1 MMTVFVAKVLW
12 VAGIVGW
19 FAIRYPFQRRAARQ
33 GVARSAGGVED
44 RIVLAIAALGQ
55 FVVPLLYVATGR
67 PVLAEYP
74 FHSLQAWLG
83 LVALVAALV
92 LFRLTHVQLGRNW
105 SISLETRTQHSLV
118 TDGLYAYVRHPMYS
132 SFLLSA
138 VAQILLLPNWVA
150 GPAGLVGFGVLFF
163 FRVGREERLM
173 IETFGENYQAY
184 MRRTARIV
192 PWLY

>member
-1 MMTVFVAKVLW
+1 MMAVFVAKVLW

-55 FVVPLLYVATGR
+55 FVVPLLYIATGR
-67 PVLAEYP
+67 PAFAEYP